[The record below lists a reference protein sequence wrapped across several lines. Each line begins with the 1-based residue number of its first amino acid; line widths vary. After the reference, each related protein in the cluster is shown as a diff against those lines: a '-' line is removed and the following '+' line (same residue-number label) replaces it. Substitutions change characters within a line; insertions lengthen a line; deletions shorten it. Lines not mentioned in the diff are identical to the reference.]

1 MLRAVVRAPRRLPLL
16 VLAPL
21 LALGCGYSLVRYGGG
36 LGPVH
41 SVAVRTPRNDS
52 REPGVEYV
60 VADALRREILR
71 RGAPQLVEDPAA
83 ADLVLSGRVLP
94 LEAQARAFSSVVLA
108 LEYELTLRVE
118 LHATRADGSAV
129 DVDSRAL
136 NETERYLASADVEAQ
151 RKNRD
156 EALRRAASVVASRV
170 YDALA
175 VKLAP

>member
-1 MLRAVVRAPRRLPLL
+1 
-16 VLAPL
+16 
-21 LALGCGYSLVRYGGG
+21 
-36 LGPVH
+36 
-41 SVAVRTPRNDS
+41 
-52 REPGVEYV
+52 
-60 VADALRREILR
+60 
-71 RGAPQLVEDPAA
+71 
-83 ADLVLSGRVLP
+83 
-94 LEAQARAFSSVVLA
+94 VVLA